1 VSKKS
6 RPSFCLNPC
15 TTSLALCFSIVPSVF
30 NFLLKIHLHPSA
42 LHLCGRSTS
51 SHVWFC
57 IMESI
62 SLFTAF
68 FHEGA
73 SGVDMASLN
82 VFGSFSKRNVVIN
95 SSPND
100 FFLMS
105 SLATSR
111 FIIFFF
117 FCRWDTGTSF
127 SFFTCSFWIFSILA
141 RKHIFKER
149 SISGFHYC
157 IHMYIW
163 HIRLVYQKSIS
174 TTVVCIPY
182 ENTVN
187 GFRSYCDPFRR
198 WYCHFC

>member
-42 LHLCGRSTS
+42 LHPCDRSTS

-62 SLFTAF
+62 SLFTAS

-73 SGVDMASLN
+73 SGVDMTSLN
-82 VFGSFSKRNVVIN
+82 VFGSFSKRNAVIN

-100 FFLMS
+100 F
-105 SLATSR
+105 SLRALLLRLGS
-111 FIIFFF
+111 
-117 FCRWDTGTSF
+117 SF
-127 SFFTCSFWIFSILA
+127 SSSSVAGTEVLASPSSRIRFGCALSLHGNTFSKKEAFLDSITVFTC
-141 RKHIFKER
+141 
-149 SISGFHYC
+149 IS
-157 IHMYIW
+157 
-163 HIRLVYQKSIS
+163 S
-174 TTVVCIPY
+174 TSDLCTK
-182 ENTVN
+182 N
-187 GFRSYCDPFRR
+187 R
-198 WYCHFC
+198 